1 MGIARLQSSF
11 GRIFRQRCFYLFV
24 ALLALLSAG
33 PFVES
38 LPGGR
43 VLIGGLH
50 VLVLVAA
57 VAAVGRTTMPFV
69 IALLLGVP
77 AVGFQMMGILGH
89 DEPVHGAVVSGSFY
103 LAFYVVAVAYLLR
116 YSFSPEVMTDDK
128 LFGGAAAYLMLGV
141 AWAIAY
147 AIVQRLDPAAFGVRP
162 GEAARSFTD
171 LLFMSFG
178 YLTSNGP
185 GDIVLVGAKV
195 RTLAIMEQIAG
206 TLYVAI
212 LIARLAGIYPAGRE
226 K

>member
-1 MGIARLQSSF
+1 
-11 GRIFRQRCFYLFV
+11 
-24 ALLALLSAG
+24 
-33 PFVES
+33 
-38 LPGGR
+38 
-43 VLIGGLH
+43 
-50 VLVLVAA
+50 
-57 VAAVGRTTMPFV
+57 
-69 IALLLGVP
+69 
-77 AVGFQMMGILGH
+77 
-89 DEPVHGAVVSGSFY
+89 
-103 LAFYVVAVAYLLR
+103 
-116 YSFSPEVMTDDK
+116 MTDDK